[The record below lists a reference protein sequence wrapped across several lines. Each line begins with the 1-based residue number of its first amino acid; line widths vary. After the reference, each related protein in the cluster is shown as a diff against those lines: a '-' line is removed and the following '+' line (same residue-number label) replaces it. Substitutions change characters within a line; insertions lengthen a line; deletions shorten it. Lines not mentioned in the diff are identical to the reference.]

1 MNFSEIDVAIIGS
14 GPAGM
19 AAAIK
24 AKEEGAEHVLILE
37 RQEQLGGLLHQC
49 VHNGFGLFYFGQ
61 DLTGPEYAHRFA
73 EKVRDLGIE
82 VLLETMVTQISPDR
96 KLTAVNSREG
106 PLHLLP
112 KSIVLAMG
120 CRERSRGQ
128 LNVPGTRPAGIFT
141 AGTAQ
146 RFVNVEGLIPGK
158 RVVILGSGD
167 IGMIMARRLTLEG
180 AEVRAVVEI
189 LPYVGGLTRNE
200 VQCLHDFHTPLLLEH
215 TVTEIHG
222 EQRVE
227 AVSIAKVDK
236 DKRPINGTEQM
247 IACDTLLLS
256 VGLIPENELSR
267 MAGVELDPLT
277 GGPIV
282 DQFRETNVSGIFA
295 GGNVVHVHDLVDD
308 VSWEAEI
315 AGASAA
321 QFARKEKLEKR
332 RRIILKPGRNIRCVV
347 PQAVS
352 AQNDV
357 ILYARVKDMEENVQL
372 KVGDIF
378 AQSLRVVKPGEMLKV
393 NLSHSQLSQLKED
406 IVEQII
412 ECERR
417 RYDG

>member
-1 MNFSEIDVAIIGS
+1 MKFSSVDVAVIGS

-49 VHNGFGLFYFGQ
+49 VHNGFGLLYFGQ
-61 DLTGPEYAHRFA
+61 DLTGPEYACRFV

-82 VLLETMVTQISPDR
+82 VLLETMVTQISGDR
-96 KLTAVNSREG
+96 KLTAVNSCEG
-106 PLHLLP
+106 PIHLQP

-128 LNVPGTRPAGIFT
+128 LSIPGTRPAGVFT

-146 RFVNVEGLIPGK
+146 RLVNVEGFIPGK

-180 AEVRAVVEI
+180 VKVKAVVEI
-189 LPYVGGLTRNE
+189 LPYIGGLIRNE
-200 VQCLHDFHTPLLLEH
+200 VQCLHDFDIPLHLEH
-215 TVTEIHG
+215 TVTQIHG

-227 AVSIAKVDK
+227 AVTIAKVDNN
-236 DKRPINGTEQM
+236 KRPINGTERH
-247 IACDTLLLS
+247 IECDTLLLS

-267 MAGVELDPLT
+267 MAGVALDPLA
-277 GGPIV
+277 GGPVV
-282 DQFRETNVSGIFA
+282 DERRETNIPGIFA

-315 AGASAA
+315 AGTWAA
-321 QFARKEKLEKR
+321 RLSQKGDLEKKEK
-332 RRIILKPGRNIRCVV
+332 ITLKPGRNIRSIV
-347 PQAVS
+347 PQTIRG
-352 AQNDV
+352 QDDV
-357 ILYARVKDMEENVQL
+357 TFYIRVKEMEEKVRL
-372 KVGDIF
+372 KVGDIYDQAF
-378 AQSLRVVKPGEMLKV
+378 RVAKPSEMIKV
-393 NLSHSQLSQLKED
+393 NLLQNELKKLKGKTTELN
-406 IVEQII
+406 V
-412 ECERR
+412 ECEK
-417 RYDG
+417 GE